1 MDRTRPPHQPRVHLI
16 KLAVGVRDIA
26 HLQALQ
32 TARAAHDPPLRHT
45 TRSFPKRAAELI
57 DGGSI
62 YWVIGGAV
70 LARQQ
75 ILNILPETEADGT
88 SCAALVLDPALVR
101 VEARAMRA
109 FQGWRYLEP
118 KDAPPD
124 LGTRSGDAADMPE
137 AMRRELAALGL
148 L

>member
-1 MDRTRPPHQPRVHLI
+1 
-16 KLAVGVRDIA
+16 
-26 HLQALQ
+26 
-32 TARAAHDPPLRHT
+32 
-45 TRSFPKRAAELI
+45 
-57 DGGSI
+57 
-62 YWVIGGAV
+62 VIGGAV